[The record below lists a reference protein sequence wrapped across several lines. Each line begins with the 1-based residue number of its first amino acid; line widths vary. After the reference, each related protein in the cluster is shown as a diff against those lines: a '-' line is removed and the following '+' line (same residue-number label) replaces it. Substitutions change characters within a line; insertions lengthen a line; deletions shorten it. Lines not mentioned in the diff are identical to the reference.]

1 MTFCS
6 FGQDQWKLGGNT
18 DFGPPPAQGLVSNS
32 NYLGS
37 LQNTPIVFG
46 TNNTPRMFI
55 NNGLGGNNDGRI
67 AFGNNLPAGF
77 VPLDRLHL
85 HHSNAGGTAI
95 GMRFTSAASG
105 TGALDGYTTG
115 YASTGTPHVY
125 FTSFEL
131 NTPFC

>member
-1 MTFCS
+1 VVSCLNS
-6 FGQDQWKLGGNT
+6 KLIFGQGQFWRITGN
-18 DFGPPPAQGLVSNS
+18 
-32 NYLGS
+32 
-37 LQNTPIVFG
+37 
-46 TNNTPRMFI
+46 NNTNSTANFLGTTTNDGLSIRTNDFQRMFI

-67 AFGNNLPAGF
+67 AFGNNLPVGF

-95 GMRFTSAASG
+95 GMRFTSAVSG
-105 TGALDGYTTG
+105 TGALDGYATG